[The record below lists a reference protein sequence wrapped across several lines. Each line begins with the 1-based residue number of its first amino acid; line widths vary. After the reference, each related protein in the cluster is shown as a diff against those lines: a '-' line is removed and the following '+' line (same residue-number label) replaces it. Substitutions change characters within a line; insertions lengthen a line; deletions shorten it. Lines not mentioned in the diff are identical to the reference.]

1 MVRKVG
7 TKREIHIERLE
18 KKAKTLDVS
27 PYGDAY
33 LVESG
38 SKPGSYYLTT
48 TERCECPGFK
58 FHRICSHMIAVK
70 MALGLWEEK
79 K

>member
-7 TKREIHIERLE
+7 TKREIHVGRLA
-18 KKAKTLDVS
+18 KKAKTLAVS
-27 PYGDAY
+27 PFGDAF
-33 LVESG
+33 LVESA
-38 SKPGSYYLTT
+38 SKPGSWYLTT

-70 MALGLWEEK
+70 MALGLWEGEK
-79 K
+79 